1 MKFAM
6 VVLIWGMIRG
16 LAAGQTANAQIN
28 WTLKGQDLSKAGQY
42 SAAAAAFQEALTMDE
57 ANGIAD
63 GQTIEVYEG
72 LASAYTEMGQF
83 ANARREYQR
92 ALALAEKI
100 DSANIL
106 LRGLLVA
113 RTAAIPGNEAS
124 DKIITELRQA
134 IAATGQTASADQ
146 LAVMRVSLAQ
156 LFSSRQKYQDAEK
169 LLRDAIADLRKEKN
183 PAPRRVMDSLNA
195 LGVLLFNQ
203 QRYNEST
210 ALFRESLQAGEHES
224 GTEHPALIPVLNN
237 LAASYIKMGQPQ
249 DAASVLQRTIAITG
263 KTLGE
268 DHPSYGILLANYAI
282 VLRELGHK
290 QAAKKIDARSKT
302 IETASRRRNGID
314 LTVSVASLNDH

>member
-1 MKFAM
+1 MKLAI
-6 VVLIWGMIRG
+6 VVLIFGIGGME
-16 LAAGQTANAQIN
+16 AGQSANKQIN
-28 WTLKGQDLSKAGQY
+28 WASKGQELSKAGQY
-42 SAAAAAFQEALTMDE
+42 SAAVVAFQKALAIDE
-57 ANGIAD
+57 AGGIEDA
-63 GQTIEVYEG
+63 QTIGSYEA

-92 ALALAEKI
+92 ALELAEKI
-100 DSANIL
+100 DGANIL

-124 DKIITELRQA
+124 DKTIAELRQA

-156 LFSSRQKYQDAEK
+156 LFSSRQNYQEAEK
-169 LLRDAIADLRKEKN
+169 LLREAISDLRKEKN

-203 QRYNEST
+203 QRYSEST
-210 ALFRESLQAGEHES
+210 ALFRESLEAGEHES

-237 LAASYIKMGQPQ
+237 LATSYLKMRQLQ
-249 DAASVLQRTIAITG
+249 EAAAVLQRSIAITG

-282 VLRELGHK
+282 VLRELGRK
-290 QAAKKIDARSKT
+290 QEARKIDARSKA
-302 IETASRRRNGID
+302 IETASRRRNGVD
-314 LTVSVASLNDH
+314 LTVSLASLK